1 MKLSRKLIP
10 AFAMLLLS
18 AVLMST
24 ASFAWFSTNTQAT
37 ATGMSVTVSS
47 ARNILIS
54 SDNQT
59 FASSAEFNVAAAALE
74 PASAVAKASPE
85 FFYMETAGSGM
96 TAENAGF
103 GSNPVFA
110 EATQNTH
117 YITFTAY
124 LKVVGEDAAG
134 ATIIPTITFSH
145 TASPVYPA
153 LRVLFVVDNTT
164 PYLYAPVGTPDADAK
179 PIASIDQ
186 DGKPT
191 AADTANTLLT
201 NSTSPI
207 VDSAAKEQ
215 VYEVDVY
222 VWLEGQDKAC
232 TAANAVQLALSNITI
247 DFKIPAA

>member
-10 AFAMLLLS
+10 AFAMLLIS

-37 ATGMSVTVSS
+37 AEGMSVTVAS

-54 SDNQT
+54 NDNVT
-59 FASSAEFNVAAAALE
+59 FASSAEFDVDAASLE
-74 PASAVAKASPE
+74 PASAVAEASPE

-96 TAENAGF
+96 TAENAGY

-110 EATQNTH
+110 AGVENTH

-124 LKVVGEDAAG
+124 LKVVGEEAAG

-164 PYLYAPVGTPDADAK
+164 PYLYAPVGTPDSDAK
-179 PIASIDQ
+179 PIESIDQ

-191 AADTANTLLT
+191 AATTANDLLT
-201 NSTSPI
+201 NSTSPL
-207 VDSAAKEQ
+207 VNSAVKE
-215 VYEVDVY
+215 
-222 VWLEGQDKAC
+222 
-232 TAANAVQLALSNITI
+232 
-247 DFKIPAA
+247 